1 MARWLFNVMTMV
13 WLRWRGGT
21 TVRSRCCIDAIVWC
35 SDGTIALMQGMSMMQ
50 WKWIDVLF
58 HHHYRTIALLTNL
71 HFCCLKKM
79 AARLLCSLQLLWF
92 TLHWSSMLVFN
103 GCLFVWG
110 LSSHS
115 KIFHSF
121 WDVTITGKGLKILTY
136 ARHSLPLCSEV
147 SWRGTSTVTRD
158 ILYNVHLQG
167 PVSLRLVAERLAV
180 ELYFTI

>member
-103 GCLFVWG
+103 G
-110 LSSHS
+110 
-115 KIFHSF
+115 FHVCMGFIVPLENFSF
-121 WDVTITGKGLKILTY
+121 ILR
-136 ARHSLPLCSEV
+136 RHHYWKRAENFDLCSTLMAIMQ
-147 SWRGTSTVTRD
+147 WGF
-158 ILYNVHLQG
+158 
-167 PVSLRLVAERLAV
+167 LAWHINCD
-180 ELYFTI
+180 TGHPI